1 MKVKKM
7 TNEEFEFILAQVL
20 LIDPMSDK
28 PKIHSKRKTMPKQQ
42 MLRRLEKMIQSYE
55 EAEVDVDLS
64 LYKEAVERIKS
75 IRSDR
80 EYRGL
85 IQEILNCYDPNYGV
99 MEETHIQKYSFLEI
113 QDEEKT
119 NEKEKLISNNSA
131 LDEQKSQS
139 QENWFRS
146 MMNSCFGKMKSE

>member
-1 MKVKKM
+1 M

-42 MLRRLEKMIQSYE
+42 MLRRLEKMIQAYE

-64 LYKEAVERIKS
+64 LYKKAVERIKS

-85 IQEILNCYDPNYGV
+85 IQEIVNCYDPNYGV
-99 MEETHIQKYSFLEI
+99 MEKNNTENHSLPEV
-113 QDEEKT
+113 QDEEKQKENDGLILKNQPL
-119 NEKEKLISNNSA
+119 NESKDHL
-131 LDEQKSQS
+131 

-146 MMNSCFGKMKSE
+146 IMNSCLGKMKSN